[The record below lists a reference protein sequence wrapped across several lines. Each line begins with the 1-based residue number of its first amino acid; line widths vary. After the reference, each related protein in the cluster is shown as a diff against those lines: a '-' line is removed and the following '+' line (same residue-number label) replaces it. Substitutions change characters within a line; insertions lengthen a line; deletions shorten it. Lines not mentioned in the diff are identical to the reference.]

1 MSEAWQPA
9 RKRGMVNAL
18 ARLWSRGEPAAAPPP
33 KVAPPHPLLNNSIVD
48 CALYVDGIREPG
60 RLDFA
65 EALAAASRYPRAFVW
80 LGLHEPDATQFTWVA
95 EVFGLH
101 ELAVEEA
108 TSKAHRPKI
117 EQHGEHV
124 RFVLRTARYV
134 EHAEL
139 NEWSEVVE
147 TGHIVIFIGPRFV
160 ITVRH
165 GAPGAL
171 KEVRAHLEKRRKL
184 LALGPWS
191 VAYAICDR
199 LVDTYLGVA
208 EEVENDVNKLEEV
221 VFARD
226 RSEHIAHI
234 YQLKRELMEFR
245 RAVFP
250 LQRPMSTLTQD
261 RTDVPNGLRRY
272 FRDVADHL
280 SRCVDQITTYDE
292 LLNSILQA
300 RLAQVTVDQNNDM
313 RKIAAYAAMA
323 AVQTAIAGIYGMNF
337 RYMPELEWKYGY
349 PGVLLVMAAAA
360 LLVYRLFR
368 RSGWL

>member
-1 MSEAWQPA
+1 
-9 RKRGMVNAL
+9 
-18 ARLWSRGEPAAAPPP
+18 
-33 KVAPPHPLLNNSIVD
+33 VAD
-48 CALYVDGIREPG
+48 
-60 RLDFA
+60 
-65 EALAAASRYPRAFVW
+65 
-80 LGLHEPDATQFTWVA
+80 
-95 EVFGLH
+95 VFGLH

-108 TSKAHRPKI
+108 TSTTHRPKI
-117 EQHGEHV
+117 EQYGEHV
-124 RFVLRTARYV
+124 KFVLRTARYV

-147 TGHIVIFIGPRFV
+147 TGHIMIFIGPRFV

-171 KEVRAHLEKRRKL
+171 KEVRADLERKRAL
-184 LALGPWS
+184 LAKGPWT

-199 LVDTYLGVA
+199 LVDTYLDVA
-208 EEVENDVNKLEEV
+208 DAVEEDVNKLEEA
-221 VFARD
+221 VFGRD

-245 RAVFP
+245 RAVVP
-250 LQRPMSTLTQD
+250 LQRPMAALLD
-261 RTDVPNGLRRY
+261 ERTDLPPGIRRY
-272 FRDVADHL
+272 FRDVGEHL
-280 SRCVDQITTYDE
+280 SRCVEQINTNDE

-337 RYMPELEWKYGY
+337 THMPELEWRYGY
-349 PGVLLVMAAAA
+349 FGVLAVMFLAAFG
-360 LLVYRLFR
+360 VYRLFR

>member
-1 MSEAWQPA
+1 
-9 RKRGMVNAL
+9 V
-18 ARLWSRGEPAAAPPP
+18 
-33 KVAPPHPLLNNSIVD
+33 
-48 CALYVDGIREPG
+48 REPG
-60 RLDFA
+60 RFEFTEAFA
-65 EALAAASRYPRAFVW
+65 KAARRPRAFVW
-80 LGLHEPDATQFTWVA
+80 VGLHEPEPEEFQWVA
-95 EVFGLH
+95 KTFGLH

-108 TSKAHRPKI
+108 TAKTYRPKI

-124 RFVLRTARYV
+124 KFVLRTARYV

-147 TGHIVIFIGPRFV
+147 TGHIIVLIGPRFV

-171 KEVRAHLEKRRKL
+171 KEVRAQLETQRRL
-184 LALGPWS
+184 LAQGPWS

-199 LVDTYLGVA
+199 LVDTYLAVA
-208 EEVENDVNKLEEV
+208 DEVEEDINKLEEA
-221 VFARD
+221 VFGRH

-245 RAVFP
+245 RAVLP
-250 LQRPMSTLTQD
+250 LQRPMQALIDERS
-261 RTDVPNGLRRY
+261 DVPAGLRRY
-272 FRDVADHL
+272 LRDVGDHL
-280 SRCVDQITTYDE
+280 SRCVEQISAHDE

-300 RLAQVTVDQNNDM
+300 RLAQLTVDQNNDM

-323 AVQTAIAGIYGMNF
+323 AVQTGIAGIYGMNF
-337 RYMPELEWKYGY
+337 EYIPELQWRYGY
-349 PGVLLVMAAAA
+349 AGALGLMAVSAIV
-360 LLVYRLFR
+360 VYRLFR